1 MLESISNDLID
12 SMDQIIKKKEVI
24 QMNFLET
31 IILTEP
37 DKQLIENGGIVVR
50 YLTITPQETI
60 ILRISKTQVQ
70 IERRTF

>member
-1 MLESISNDLID
+1 
-12 SMDQIIKKKEVI
+12 
-24 QMNFLET
+24 MNFLET

-50 YLTITPQETI
+50 YLTITSQETI

-70 IERRTF
+70 IERRSF